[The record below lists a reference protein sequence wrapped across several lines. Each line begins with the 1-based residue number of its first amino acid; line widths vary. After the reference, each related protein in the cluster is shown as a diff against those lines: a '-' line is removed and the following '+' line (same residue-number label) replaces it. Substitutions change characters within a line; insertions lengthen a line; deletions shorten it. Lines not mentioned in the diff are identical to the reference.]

1 MKIFKISPDTL
12 FNLAFDVIASLE
24 KILSVSSLLPD
35 KEIYSLLEEDLGYS
49 LTHIRDIFKLATN
62 ISLRKYITRR
72 KYTNILL
79 QMSFEDF
86 DKLTMYATVFKIQ
99 KFKSKCLREFPL
111 LNNKYSTE
119 YMQLPIDKIM
129 LQYLLDTQI
138 AKKGEKY
145 LMESLYKDII
155 KERSPFE
162 IPENSENIIIQ
173 TSNGMLID
181 LEKKYFI
188 FGDKVFKITATLDL
202 MQRQIAEP
210 FFSMPIGQPVYSSYS
225 LPGNTNSIV
234 HALHKFITSNS
245 ITTNGFSI
253 ILEWSNKHG
262 WGSSNLITLM
272 TFDDDELKDV
282 HFVDNPFLIF
292 DNQNV
297 ILNLS
302 FFNKGYYK

>member
-86 DKLTMYATVFKIQ
+86 DKLPMHTTVFKIQ

-111 LNNKYSTE
+111 LNNKYSPE

-138 AKKGEKY
+138 
-145 LMESLYKDII
+145 
-155 KERSPFE
+155 
-162 IPENSENIIIQ
+162 
-173 TSNGMLID
+173 
-181 LEKKYFI
+181 
-188 FGDKVFKITATLDL
+188 
-202 MQRQIAEP
+202 
-210 FFSMPIGQPVYSSYS
+210 FSMPIGQPVYSSYS

-245 ITTNGFSI
+245 VTTNGFSI

-272 TFDDDELKDV
+272 TFDDNELKDGKR
-282 HFVDNPFLIF
+282 FITKCL
-292 DNQNV
+292 
-297 ILNLS
+297 
-302 FFNKGYYK
+302 